1 MNLQLKKMFRRTET
15 NQTNLTQAAFL
26 YNVLVLKE
34 ITQKGY
40 LHWSWGVFNAT
51 FSQIPVQQYIHVHV
65 IHDIVCMITLVRS
78 RYTDCLIRSKKS
90 KKIQAL
96 YEDIIYIIV

>member
-1 MNLQLKKMFRRTET
+1 MLNGKVDTCPCILKIIGPVPMNLQLKKMFRRTET

-40 LHWSWGVFNAT
+40 LH
-51 FSQIPVQQYIHVHV
+51 
-65 IHDIVCMITLVRS
+65 
-78 RYTDCLIRSKKS
+78 
-90 KKIQAL
+90 
-96 YEDIIYIIV
+96 